1 MSGAIL
7 FEQIGLFDEP
17 MLFRAVVAVIALIAP
32 VTIGL
37 AKLWRWI

>member
-1 MSGAIL
+1 MGMNLKVGL
-7 FEQIGLFDEP
+7 FEETGLFWVT
-17 MLFRAVVAVIALIAP
+17 LAAIALIAP

>member
-1 MSGAIL
+1 MN
-7 FEQIGLFDEP
+7 FKVGLFDEP
-17 MLFRAVVAVIALIAP
+17 MLFWGVVAVIAAIAP